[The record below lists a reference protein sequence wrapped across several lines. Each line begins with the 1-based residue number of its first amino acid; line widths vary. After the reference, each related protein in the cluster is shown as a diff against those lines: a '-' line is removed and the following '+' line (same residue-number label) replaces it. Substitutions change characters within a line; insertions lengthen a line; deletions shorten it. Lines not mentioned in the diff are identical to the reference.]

1 MSCLGEKPTA
11 AFALSLIGGILGLLG
26 GIAFLAF
33 FAAWS
38 WLFGFLGLGG
48 IGAMIGAYFLVIG
61 LITLIGAIMMYNNP
75 SSTHTWGIVILI
87 LSIITANIFGLI
99 GGILALVW
107 KPSGGAPPPPS

>member
-1 MSCLGEKPTA
+1 VNCLGEKPTA

-26 GIAFLAF
+26 GIVIAAF

-38 WLFGFLGLGG
+38 WLIGFLGLG
-48 IGAMIGAYFLVIG
+48 AMFGVYFIVIG
-61 LITLIGAIMMYNNP
+61 LVTIIGAVMMYNNP

-87 LSIITANIFGLI
+87 LSIISANIFGLI
-99 GGILALVW
+99 GGIMALVW